1 MTLSI
6 QEDGGGDYQTL
17 YDGFDNASTSEQIN
31 IEGEWDNAD
40 TVAAAQADCNRFRE
54 LAGKLLNENAD
65 DTMGAH
71 DFWLTRNG
79 HGAGFW
85 DGDWPE
91 EFNSIFQVD
100 YKTMFTKVV
109 LSPLKRIIEINNWP
123 TRHPAL
129 QVVSDIMEL

>member
-1 MTLSI
+1 MDDFTRQYLATALWSSNDESDESGGEPMDRNFEI
-6 QEDGGGDYQTL
+6 EDID
-17 YDGFDNASTSEQIN
+17 
-31 IEGEWDNAD
+31 AD

-91 EFNSIFQVD
+91 GGESLTAISEAFGEVNLYIGDDGKIYS
-100 YKTMFTKVV
+100 
-109 LSPLKRIIEINNWP
+109 
-123 TRHPAL
+123 
-129 QVVSDIMEL
+129 